1 MSALRYEDLDD
12 RREPRWQLRLPVTVR
27 TPDLDRRPAVLI
39 ELSTLGCRLE
49 LATLSAP
56 GAMFLLSLPGLAPR
70 AARLAW
76 TDGYC
81 SGFAFEAPLH
91 IAVVDHLVR
100 TNPA

>member
-1 MSALRYEDLDD
+1 MSALRHEDLDD
-12 RREPRWQLRLPVTVR
+12 RREPRWALRLPVTVR
-27 TPDLDRRPAVLI
+27 TPDLDKRPAILI

-49 LATLSAP
+49 IATMSAS
-56 GAMFLLSLPGLAPR
+56 GTMFLVSLPGLAPR

-76 TDGYC
+76 NDGMRC
-81 SGFAFEAPLH
+81 GFQFEAPLH